1 MRFRDAFEE
10 AGILKKFT
18 EIVDNINS
26 TLIIVERYKSLPPI
40 LVRTSIYDSIDRL
53 DDFAREYRGYVG
65 KTMDYVRKELQGL
78 LNGILEETSPL
89 GGE

>member
-1 MRFRDAFEE
+1 VRFRDAFEE

-40 LVRTSIYDSIDRL
+40 LAGQQVIQTRC
-53 DDFAREYRGYVG
+53 
-65 KTMDYVRKELQGL
+65 RK
-78 LNGILEETSPL
+78 LESFNS
-89 GGE
+89 GS